1 MMNNVDLA
9 SGQPVPMANE
19 MFVLARSGINFSAK
33 LGGSKSEA
41 NGTLF
46 LSTLRMVFVTDRPTD
61 NGLNNFDIPLATLEQ
76 ESFNQPI
83 FFANNM
89 TGCSPPLD
97 GSDGVYKW
105 CISFKNGG
113 VGTFLPFFFRL
124 LQEMRTRMQALSANP
139 QGVRVPLSD
148 TRAAPAPAAHRGHL
162 IQAVRGRVV
171 MCPILSPYAKCAT
184 CSKIHPQTHSLSTHL
199 GRSVSCA
206 NRLLPARSDPPC
218 RPRPPR
224 ASCRLPSSTRATR
237 RPSTCRQALHD
248 RGPRPCAF
256 AVAVEVQVGVAPSR
270 ARGGAVP
277 PSVVRVRPAA
287 GVVLVPWVRPLPS
300 THLRY
305 CPTRQPP
312 LWVERVV
319 M

>member
-139 QGVRVPLSD
+139 QGAAAGEERPAVPTATAEGLVQ
-148 TRAAPAPAAHRGHL
+148 AAFVDP
-162 IQAVRGRVV
+162 
-171 MCPILSPYAKCAT
+171 
-184 CSKIHPQTHSLSTHL
+184 
-199 GRSVSCA
+199 
-206 NRLLPARSDPPC
+206 SDPTTFY
-218 RPRPPR
+218 
-224 ASCRLPSSTRATR
+224 LPSSA
-237 RPSTCRQALHD
+237 
-248 RGPRPCAF
+248 
-256 AVAVEVQVGVAPSR
+256 
-270 ARGGAVP
+270 AR
-277 PSVVRVRPAA
+277 
-287 GVVLVPWVRPLPS
+287 
-300 THLRY
+300 
-305 CPTRQPP
+305 
-312 LWVERVV
+312 
-319 M
+319 